1 MNLLEHQGKTLFR
14 RYGLAVPVGVLWP
27 QPLPISAGGY
37 VAKAQIRAGGRGK
50 AGGIRFAE
58 NGETA
63 GSAAAALAKA
73 EIGGRRVE
81 AVLVEERLAIAR
93 EFYVAVAIDRD
104 RRCRSFVLAAQGGVE
119 IESLPADRVRRVP
132 VDPLIGLRPHHL
144 RRAVAALEP
153 ADKAVAGALSAA
165 LEALY
170 RLAQGEDA
178 DLVEVN
184 PLTLTADGRI
194 VAADAKVTLD
204 PRAAYRHGAR
214 EGFAAADGPAEGEEI
229 ERIVAAAGGTAV
241 PMRADGNTVAVVSG
255 AGLTMA
261 TADMLTELGVPLR
274 CVMDLGG
281 APVSGAEGMVP
292 VFEAVAALAPEVT
305 FINAYLHSSL
315 ADKFAEAIRAAYGRR
330 PFPGRVVLRLL
341 GRNAEAGHAILAPLG
356 FEVVEGFVDA
366 LETVARSARAAGAR
380 EAD

>member
-170 RLAQGEDA
+170 RAFIGHRKF
-178 DLVEVN
+178 
-184 PLTLTADGRI
+184 TIGTGTFRS
-194 VAADAKVTLD
+194 
-204 PRAAYRHGAR
+204 RA
-214 EGFAAADGPAEGEEI
+214 
-229 ERIVAAAGGTAV
+229 
-241 PMRADGNTVAVVSG
+241 
-255 AGLTMA
+255 
-261 TADMLTELGVPLR
+261 
-274 CVMDLGG
+274 
-281 APVSGAEGMVP
+281 
-292 VFEAVAALAPEVT
+292 
-305 FINAYLHSSL
+305 
-315 ADKFAEAIRAAYGRR
+315 RR
-330 PFPGRVVLRLL
+330 PESLPPAFETQESRISGQRRKAI
-341 GRNAEAGHAILAPLG
+341 NSHASVNLHDGSRTHEVPSNLA
-356 FEVVEGFVDA
+356 
-366 LETVARSARAAGAR
+366 TSI
-380 EAD
+380 